1 LLCKKI
7 ASKEASLEL
16 TEGVESIEIKTA
28 LWRRSPGRH
37 TVVRHCWWAIRH
49 LIRHLARHWIGHLIA
64 SLWWRIWVGEL
75 LRLLFHLL
83 VIIVSAV
90 TAEVTY
96 RVTSAAHVHTELA
109 LTFAIGITILLCIV
123 MTLAIA
129 IPPRRKIIGTGC
141 AAEYQTEQQQN
152 ASKQNAE

>member
-1 LLCKKI
+1 M
-7 ASKEASLEL
+7 
-16 TEGVESIEIKTA
+16 
-28 LWRRSPGRH
+28 
-37 TVVRHCWWAIRH
+37 
-49 LIRHLARHWIGHLIA
+49 IA
-64 SLWWRIWVGEL
+64 SLWRRIWVGVS

-83 VIIVSAV
+83 VIVVSAV
-90 TAEVTY
+90 SAEVAY

-109 LTFAIGITILLCIV
+109 LTFAIGITILLCVV
-123 MTLAIA
+123 MTLSIA